1 MRLTITSSKWM
12 PSEITR
18 LAFSTVL
25 KSNSEPSGES
35 LLLFLADEL
44 CDPASSSCWS
54 EVAGKVLF
62 LKTGLGENEGPEC
75 KYPSGSKP

>member
-35 LLLFLADEL
+35 LLFLADEL

-54 EVAGKVLF
+54 EAA
-62 LKTGLGENEGPEC
+62 
-75 KYPSGSKP
+75 